1 MAIDGKMLAAAVLV
15 IIVLFFMFKKFKKA
29 GYTKPSKEYFVMEG
43 APYDST
49 PVTTQVPQNLAP
61 AQNDMSM
68 SASAMMQNNMMPANT
83 SAALLPKEIPIDQD
97 FSQFST
103 DAILSSQNYL
113 DPRNLIGYPETIGGT
128 LRNANWQMRSE
139 PPNPRDPVSIFN
151 LSTIVPE
158 QMRPSFEIQSN
169 EWK

>member
-1 MAIDGKMLAAAVLV
+1 MAIDGKMLAVVALALIVVYFFFIKSKKSVTSTFVL
-15 IIVLFFMFKKFKKA
+15 
-29 GYTKPSKEYFVMEG
+29 EG

-49 PVTTQVPQNLAP
+49 PVTNQVPQNLAP
-61 AQNDMSM
+61 VQNDMSM
-68 SASAMMQNNMMPANT
+68 SATAMMQNNMMPST
-83 SAALLPKEIPIDQD
+83 PSAALLPKEIPIDQD

-113 DPRNLIGYPETIGGT
+113 DPRNLIGYPETVGGT

-158 QMRPSFEIQSN
+158 QMRPAFEIESN

>member
-1 MAIDGKMLAAAVLV
+1 MAIDGKMLAVVALALIVVYFFFIKSKKSVISTFVL
-15 IIVLFFMFKKFKKA
+15 
-29 GYTKPSKEYFVMEG
+29 EG

-49 PVTTQVPQNLAP
+49 PVTNQVPQNLAP
-61 AQNDMSM
+61 VQNDMSM
-68 SASAMMQNNMMPANT
+68 SATAMMQNNMMPST
-83 SAALLPKEIPIDQD
+83 PSAALLPKEIPIDQD

-113 DPRNLIGYPETIGGT
+113 DPRNLIGYPETVGGT

-158 QMRPSFEIQSN
+158 QMRPAFEIESN

>member
-1 MAIDGKMLAAAVLV
+1 MAIDGKMLAVVALAL
-15 IIVLFFMFKKFKKA
+15 IVVYFFFIKSKKSV
-29 GYTKPSKEYFVMEG
+29 TSTFVMEG

-49 PVTTQVPQNLAP
+49 PVTNQVPQNLAP
-61 AQNDMSM
+61 VQNDMSM
-68 SASAMMQNNMMPANT
+68 SATAMMQNNMMPST
-83 SAALLPKEIPIDQD
+83 PSAALLPKEIPIDQD

-113 DPRNLIGYPETIGGT
+113 DPRNLIGYPETVGGT

-158 QMRPSFEIQSN
+158 QMRPSFEIESN

>member
-1 MAIDGKMLAAAVLV
+1 MAIDGKMLAVVALALIVVYFFFIKSKKSV
-15 IIVLFFMFKKFKKA
+15 IS
-29 GYTKPSKEYFVMEG
+29 TFVMEG

-49 PVTTQVPQNLAP
+49 PVTNQVPQNLAP
-61 AQNDMSM
+61 VQNDMSM
-68 SASAMMQNNMMPANT
+68 SATAMMQNNMMPST
-83 SAALLPKEIPIDQD
+83 PSAALLPKEIPIDQD

-113 DPRNLIGYPETIGGT
+113 DPRNLIGYPETVGGT

-158 QMRPSFEIQSN
+158 QMRPAFEIESN